1 MGETCYHQPV
11 YKTGGQ
17 FPLTPVA
24 RDFKE
29 MAPCRGR
36 SLTAIFPCDR
46 WRLLFLF
53 LSHLIII
60 MHSYFFVSFLWHR
73 RSTSKKIIDISQRT
87 QSYIIVTSHVSQVS
101 SYHWPL
107 AAMGSGAS
115 TTAAA
120 SESFIDEALGPRLLT
135 ATGELETAMA
145 LSGKKQAQ
153 NYKSKKVWKKRR
165 NENDLL
171 R

>member
-1 MGETCYHQPV
+1 MYTFYDTDTIG
-11 YKTGGQ
+11 
-17 FPLTPVA
+17 
-24 RDFKE
+24 
-29 MAPCRGR
+29 
-36 SLTAIFPCDR
+36 
-46 WRLLFLF
+46 
-53 LSHLIII
+53 
-60 MHSYFFVSFLWHR
+60 
-73 RSTSKKIIDISQRT
+73 RSTSKIGDISQRT
-87 QSYIIVTSHVSQVS
+87 QELQYIIVTSHVSQVS
-101 SYHWPL
+101 SYHRLL

-135 ATGELETAMA
+135 ATGELETATA

-171 R
+171 Q